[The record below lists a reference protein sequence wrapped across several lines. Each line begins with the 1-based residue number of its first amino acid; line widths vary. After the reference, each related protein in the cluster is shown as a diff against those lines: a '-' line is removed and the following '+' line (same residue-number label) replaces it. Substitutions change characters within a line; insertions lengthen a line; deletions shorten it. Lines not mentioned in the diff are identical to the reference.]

1 MWWLVGQVQLQMVS
15 RATANL
21 LLGVVIGSCAVIV
34 VERMLRARF
43 QDDPEEIA
51 KRLGRRIKTLEARV
65 SEGSARRMPAA
76 G

>member
-1 MWWLVGQVQLQMVS
+1 MVS

-21 LLGVVIGSCAVIV
+21 LLGILIGGCTVIV
-34 VERMLRARF
+34 LERARRIRF
-43 QDDPEEIA
+43 DDDPEAIT

-65 SEGSARRMPAA
+65 SEVANKRVPSA

>member
-1 MWWLVGQVQLQMVS
+1 MVS

-21 LLGVVIGSCAVIV
+21 LLGIVIGGCAVIV
-34 VERMLRARF
+34 LERARRVRF
-43 QDDPEEIA
+43 DDDPEAIA

-65 SEGSARRMPAA
+65 SEGSGRRLPAA